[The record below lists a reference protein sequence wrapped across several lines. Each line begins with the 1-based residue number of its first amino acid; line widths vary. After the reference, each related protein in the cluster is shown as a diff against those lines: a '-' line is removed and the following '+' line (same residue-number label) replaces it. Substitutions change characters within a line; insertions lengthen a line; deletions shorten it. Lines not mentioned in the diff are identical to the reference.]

1 MAQYE
6 VAFAGGGQST
16 VIETAETLEALARD
30 LSNSGFVIGRLI
42 QSLGRDPTGTR
53 EVAIF
58 KGQVLTI
65 KKLRD

>member
-6 VAFAGGGQST
+6 VAFAGGGQPT
-16 VIETAETLEALARD
+16 IIETAQTLEALARD
-30 LSNSGFVIGRLI
+30 LTDSGFVIGRLI
-42 QSLGRDPTGTR
+42 QSLGRDPSGTR
-53 EVAIF
+53 EVAIL